1 MDVVFI
7 DEYNQYATSFTD
19 YLKENKGKFVAI
31 ISPNQYAIEI
41 NKDFSHEGMRSDLIR
56 RTRPNMK
63 MDNWG
68 NAIDPNDDYKND
80 TIVLLGSPGEIWI
93 EFPLREKLNTNQYN
107 SLCNILNEI
116 NNFNQNNTGQKYMV
130 NAYGFGIIE
139 IEAKDYQ
146 DNIPKLINKLSGYV
160 GESSHSNDEVIIGE
174 KFKNVNIAA
183 NSVEEIIDKMEKN
196 IVDTNGNPILG
207 PDSEYRI
214 KGYSNIVILILIT
227 TVVSAVIFL
236 LGMFID
242 LN

>member
-1 MDVVFI
+1 MENNYDYTTHF
-7 DEYNQYATSFTD
+7 SD

-68 NAIDPNDDYKND
+68 NAIDPNDDYRND

-107 SLCNILNEI
+107 SLCDILNEI
-116 NNFNQNNTGQKYMV
+116 NNFNRNTTGQKYMV

-146 DNIPKLINKLSGYV
+146 NNIPELINKLSGYV
-160 GESSHSNDEVIIGE
+160 GESSHSNDEIIIGE
-174 KFKNVNIAA
+174 KFKNVNIVA

-207 PDSEYRI
+207 PDSEFKL
-214 KGYSNIVILILIT
+214 KGYSNIILLILIT
-227 TVVSAVIFL
+227 AVVSTIILVLGIF
-236 LGMFID
+236 I
-242 LN
+242 NN